1 MMEHGARLK
10 AMCCPVGNTNHG
22 NGARNLEHRPLAGLD
37 ALVVEDE
44 FLIAQIL
51 CDDLGLLGATII
63 GPFSRIAPA
72 MERIASGESLQAAI
86 LDINVAGEEVYPL
99 ADELVKLGVKVVF
112 LTGYTRVKLPARFA
126 SYPVFSK
133 NAPIEELV
141 TALT

>member
-1 MMEHGARLK
+1 MMEHGATLK
-10 AMCCPVGNTNHG
+10 AMWRTVGSTHQG
-22 NGARNLEHRPLAGLD
+22 NRVCHLEQRPLAGLD
-37 ALVVEDE
+37 TLVVEDE
-44 FLIAQIL
+44 FLIAQLL
-51 CDDLGLLGATII
+51 CDDLGLMGATII

-86 LDINVAGEEVYPL
+86 LDINIAGEEVYPL